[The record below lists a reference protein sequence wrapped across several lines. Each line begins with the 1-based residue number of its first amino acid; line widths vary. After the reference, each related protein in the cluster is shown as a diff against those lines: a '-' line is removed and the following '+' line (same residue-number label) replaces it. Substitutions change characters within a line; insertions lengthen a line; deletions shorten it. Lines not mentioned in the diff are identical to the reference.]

1 MFNREIPKTKF
12 NRLLLDEIRE
22 MAEPY
27 LTTAPE
33 SLPYSLFVQ
42 FREIG
47 ERGEYEA
54 KYFDHRRRLN
64 CLFFAYLDTKD
75 EKYLLPLW
83 DALFAILDEYTWAV
97 PAHVSDRTPLTITTK
112 IDLFSAETVYALAE
126 IDHILGDTIPSLI
139 RERIRIEV
147 ERRFISSF
155 FAGTG
160 RYIKNN
166 WSAVQSAGIIAG
178 LVYLFPQRLDEAL
191 PTLLPIME
199 NFLNSYNEDGC
210 CMEGSLYWI
219 YGFGFY
225 CYGANMLREA
235 TDGKINLFT
244 SQKVANIAHYFEHI
258 TFKNGYVIPFADTSL
273 RCKVR
278 MGLSVFLHHEFGA
291 AYPDST
297 LLTSIADDTRFRFAD
312 LLHDLYWSED
322 FDTAGQAMADEY
334 FWEDSQWYICRGE
347 GLSFC
352 GKGGH
357 NQEPHNHC
365 DVGNFAIFDG
375 EKTVLGDL
383 GWEDYT
389 RDYFGPLRYT
399 NFILTPSTGHA
410 VPMIDGKTQTVV
422 DKKATILTA
431 KDGEFVL
438 DIGSA
443 YGIDSF
449 LRSMKLSGDTFTVT
463 DTCDL
468 PFAERLVSGFV
479 PALRDGALI
488 IETLRVEFSVPCD
501 IEITSDTYRPRRIIC
516 AEDLKEIETAYFV
529 TIIPKTP
536 TKTLTMRFVKEG

>member
-1 MFNREIPKTKF
+1 MFTREIPSTRF
-12 NRLLLDEIRE
+12 NRRLLDEIRE

-27 LTTAPE
+27 LHTPPE

-42 FREIG
+42 FEQIG
-47 ERGEYEA
+47 ERTDYEA

-75 EKYLLPLW
+75 EKYLLPLF
-83 DALFAILDEYTWAV
+83 DAIFAILDEYTWAV
-97 PAHVSDRTPLTITTK
+97 PAHLRDRTPLTATTK
-112 IDLFSAETVYALAE
+112 IDLFSSETVYALAE
-126 IDHILGDTIPSLI
+126 IDHILGDTLPTLI

-155 FAGTG
+155 FAGTE

-178 LVYLFPQRLDEAL
+178 LVYLFPERLEQAI
-191 PTLLPIME
+191 PTLVPIME
-199 NFLNSYNEDGC
+199 NFLDSYNDDGC

-219 YGFGFY
+219 YGFGFF

-235 TDGKINLFT
+235 TGGKVNLLT
-244 SQKVANIAHYFEHI
+244 SEKVKNMAHYFDYI

-278 MGLSVFLHHEFGA
+278 MGLCVFLHREFGVE
-291 AYPDST
+291 YPDSD
-297 LLTSIADDTRFRFAD
+297 LLTSIRDDTRFRFAD

-322 FDTAGQAMADEY
+322 FDTAGKVNLGEH
-334 FWEDSQWYICRGE
+334 FWENSQWYIYRTE

-352 GKGGH
+352 AKGGH
-357 NQEPHNHC
+357 NEEPHNHC
-365 DVGNFAIFDG
+365 DVGNFALFDG

-399 NFILTPSTGHA
+399 DFILTPSTGHA
-410 VPMIDGKTQTVV
+410 VPIIDGKTQIVV
-422 DKKATILTA
+422 DKKATIHTA
-431 KDGEFVL
+431 KDGVFAL
-438 DIGSA
+438 DIGNA
-443 YGIDSF
+443 YGVERF
-449 LRSMKLSGDTFTVT
+449 LRHMELDGDTFTVT
-463 DTCDL
+463 DECPL
-468 PFAERLVSGFV
+468 PFSERLVSAFAPRLEDGV
-479 PALRDGALI
+479 LSIDTLR
-488 IETLRVEFSVPCD
+488 IETNVPCTV
-501 IEITSDTYRPRRIIC
+501 EITSDTYRPRRIIC

-529 TIIPKTP
+529 TLTPKAP
-536 TKTLTMRFVKEG
+536 TKQLKMRFIKQ

>member
-1 MFNREIPKTKF
+1 MLHNEIPKTKF

-27 LTTAPE
+27 LTVAPE

-75 EKYLLPLW
+75 EKYLLHLF
-83 DALFAILDEYTWAV
+83 DAIFAILDEYTWAV
-97 PAHVSDRTPLTITTK
+97 PAHLRDRTPLTATTK
-112 IDLFSAETVYALAE
+112 IDLFSAETVYALAH
-126 IDHILGDTIPSLI
+126 IDRILGDTLPALI

-147 ERRFISSF
+147 ERRFVSSF
-155 FAGTG
+155 FAGTE

-166 WSAVQSAGIIAG
+166 WSAVQSAGIIAA
-178 LVYLFPQRLDEAL
+178 LVHLFPERLEEAL

-199 NFLNSYNEDGC
+199 NFLDSYNEDGC

-219 YGFGFY
+219 YGFGFF

-244 SQKVANIAHYFEHI
+244 SEKVKNIAHFFTHI

-278 MGLSVFLHHEFGA
+278 MGLSVFLHREFGVD
-291 AYPDST
+291 YPDSN
-297 LLTSIADDTRFRFAD
+297 LLTKIKDDTRFRFAD
-312 LLHDLYWSED
+312 LLADLYWSED
-322 FDTAGQAMADEY
+322 FDTAGQVQTDEY
-334 FWEDSQWYICRGE
+334 FWEDSQWYICRRD

-352 GKGGH
+352 AKGGH
-357 NQEPHNHC
+357 NSEPHNHN

-410 VPMIDGKTQTVV
+410 VPIIDGKMQTVV
-422 DKKATILTA
+422 DKKATVYQA
-431 KDGEFVL
+431 KDGIFTV

-449 LRSMKLSGDTFTVT
+449 LRTIKLEGDTLTVT
-463 DTCDL
+463 DSCAL
-468 PFAERLVSGFV
+468 PFAERLVSGCEPRLEGDSV
-479 PALRDGALI
+479 I
-488 IETLRVEFSVPCD
+488 IDTIAVRFSTPCD
-501 IEITSDTYRPRRIIC
+501 IEITSAPYRPRRIIC
-516 AEDLKEIETAYFV
+516 AEDLKEVETAYFV
-529 TIIPKTP
+529 TATPKQ
-536 TKTLTMRFVKEG
+536 KCESVTMWFEKI